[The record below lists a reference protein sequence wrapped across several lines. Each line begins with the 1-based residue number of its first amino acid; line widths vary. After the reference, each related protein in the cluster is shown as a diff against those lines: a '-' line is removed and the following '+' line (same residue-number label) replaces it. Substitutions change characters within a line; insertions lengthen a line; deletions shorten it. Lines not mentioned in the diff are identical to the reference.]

1 MTATLGPGS
10 SGGSPFPSGA
20 ASAEPAASA
29 LSQGSGRRRFGRRSR
44 SGPTENDGR
53 EPLRLGSG
61 LGLGVATIWLS
72 ILVMLPLAAVIVKAT
87 GNGWSGYWDAL
98 SNPSTAAALRLTI
111 TQAFLVTIVNVVLGT
126 IVAWVLVRDDFP
138 GKGLLDLVIDVPFAL
153 PTIVAGLVL
162 LSLYGPDSP
171 VNLQFAN
178 SRVGIFIALLF
189 VTVPF
194 VVRAVQPVL
203 IELDRDV
210 EEAAA
215 SLGADRFTIF
225 RRVIFP
231 NLVPA
236 IAAGTALAFARA
248 VSEYGSLVL
257 ISGNRPFATEV
268 AAVRILSLTENDN
281 PAGAA
286 AVASVLLIVAV
297 VTLVTIDGLRRWAG
311 RRG

>member
-1 MTATLGPGS
+1 VAELAAGPATA
-10 SGGSPFPSGA
+10 
-20 ASAEPAASA
+20 
-29 LSQGSGRRRFGRRSR
+29 QGRRFGRRPRPGS
-44 SGPTENDGR
+44 SSSDGER
-53 EPLRLGSG
+53 LRLGSG

-72 ILVMLPLAAVIVKAT
+72 ILVLLPLAAVVIKAS

-138 GKGLLDLVIDVPFAL
+138 GKGVLDLVIDVPFAL

-171 VNLQFAN
+171 VDLHFAN

-203 IELDRDV
+203 MELDRDV

-225 RRVIFP
+225 RRVVFP
-231 NLVPA
+231 NLIPA

-286 AVASVLLIVAV
+286 AVATVLLLVAV
-297 VTLVTIDGLRRWAG
+297 LTLVAIDLLRRWAV